1 MSPKIVELEELSDR
15 CEKLRSA
22 GKKIVATNGCFDLL
36 HVGHVRYLQA
46 ARALGDLLVVGLN
59 GDRSVHELKGAGR
72 PITTQRDRAEILA
85 ALQCVDLVTIFPE
98 IRATKFLAA
107 VRPAVYVKGGDY
119 TPGTLDQEERA
130 ILKEIGS
137 AIRLIP
143 FEIGYST
150 SGLIEQICTEQ
161 EWANPMTQM
170 KRLPIGILGSGK
182 GSNCRAILERI
193 RSGDLAAEAR
203 LVVSDVLDAPILDM
217 AREFRVANT
226 YLPPG
231 RFRTRLEP
239 EIEEQLVQT
248 LRHAGVELV
257 VLAGFMRVL
266 HEPMLKAFPRRII
279 NIHPSLLPKFPGLE
293 AWKQA
298 LVAGETVTGCTVHYV
313 DDRIDHGQILAQ
325 KEVRI
330 LPNDSAE
337 SLHARI
343 QVLEHELYPAVI
355 AEFCKRYAEA
365 SQQAEGWPD
374 K

>member
-1 MSPKIVELEELSDR
+1 
-15 CEKLRSA
+15 
-22 GKKIVATNGCFDLL
+22 
-36 HVGHVRYLQA
+36 
-46 ARALGDLLVVGLN
+46 
-59 GDRSVHELKGAGR
+59 
-72 PITTQRDRAEILA
+72 
-85 ALQCVDLVTIFPE
+85 
-98 IRATKFLAA
+98 
-107 VRPAVYVKGGDY
+107 
-119 TPGTLDQEERA
+119 
-130 ILKEIGS
+130 
-137 AIRLIP
+137 
-143 FEIGYST
+143 
-150 SGLIEQICTEQ
+150 
-161 EWANPMTQM
+161 M

-217 AREFRVANT
+217 AREFGVANA

-239 EIEEQLVQT
+239 EIEEQLVKM
-248 LRHAGVELV
+248 LRDAGVELV

-293 AWKQA
+293 SWKQA

-313 DDRIDHGQILAQ
+313 DERIDHGQILVQ

-330 LPNDSAE
+330 LPNDTAE

-343 QVLEHELYPAVI
+343 QILEHELYPAVI
-355 AEFCKRYAEA
+355 AKFCERYGEA
-365 SQQAEGWPD
+365 SQQAGGWPD